1 MNYVSVGDM
10 AQSYQLRRH
19 GVQLKTVMTQLTEEV
34 MTGVKQDAAKAVGG
48 NFGPL
53 AAIDRTLSMIEAY
66 DLSAKEAGL
75 RAAGMQGALGLMQ
88 ESAADLGTGLLALS
102 GAANPQPVQAALADA
117 AQRFEAVIFAL
128 NAEVAGRHLFAG
140 AASDTTPVAGADAIL
155 TALST
160 QIAGLANAADIEAAV
175 AAWFDAPQG
184 GGGFLDAAY
193 LGSYLA
199 SGPVQL
205 AEGEGISLDLRISTP
220 GLRQTLTGFA
230 MAALVGRDM
239 VPQGDQLRADLAQAA
254 GEHLLSAESAL
265 VSFRADLGV
274 TEAAIEDARTRNSAE
289 KSSLELDRIELIGA
303 DPYES
308 ATALQAVETQL
319 ETLYTLTARL
329 SALSLADYL

>member
-19 GVQLKTVMTQLTEEV
+19 GVQLKTVMTQLTKEF

-53 AAIDRTLSMIEAY
+53 AAIDRSLSMIEAY

-75 RAAGMQGALGLMQ
+75 RAAGMQSALGLMQ

-117 AQRFEAVIFAL
+117 AQRFEAVISAL
-128 NAEVAGRHLFAG
+128 NTEVAGRHLFSG
-140 AASDTTPVAGADAIL
+140 AASDTRPVADTGTIL
-155 TALST
+155 TALSAE
-160 QIAGLANAADIEAAV
+160 IAGLTSATAIETAV
-175 AAWFDAPQG
+175 LTWFDAPRG
-184 GGGFLDAAY
+184 AGGFLDIAY
-193 LGSYLA
+193 AGSDIS
-199 SGPVQL
+199 SGAVQI
-205 AEGEGISLDLRISTP
+205 AEGERLSLDLTLASP
-220 GLRQTLTGFA
+220 GLRQTLGGFA
-230 MAALVGRDM
+230 IAALVGHDM
-239 VPQGDQLRADLAQAA
+239 VPQDDDLRADLAQAA
-254 GEHLLSAESAL
+254 GERLLSAESAL

-274 TEAAIEDARTRNSAE
+274 AEAAIDDARTRNSAE
-289 KSSLELDRIELIGA
+289 KSSLELARAELIGA

>member
-19 GVQLKTVMTQLTEEV
+19 GAQLKTVMTQLTEEV
-34 MTGVKQDAAKAVGG
+34 MTSVKQDAAKALGG

-53 AAIDRTLSMIEAY
+53 AAIDRSLSMIEAY

-75 RAAGMQGALGLMQ
+75 RAAGMQSALGLMQ
-88 ESAADLGTGLLALS
+88 ESASDLGTGLLALS
-102 GAANPQPVQAALADA
+102 GATNPQPVQAALADA
-117 AQRFEAVIFAL
+117 AQRFEAVISAL
-128 NAEVAGRHLFAG
+128 NTEVAGRHLFAG
-140 AASDTTPVAGADAIL
+140 AASDTTPVVEADAIL

-160 QIAGLANAADIEAAV
+160 QIAGLTNAADIDAAV

-184 GGGFLDAAY
+184 GGGFLDTAY
-193 LGSYLA
+193 FGSDLA
-199 SGPVQL
+199 SGPVQV
-205 AEGEGISLDLRISTP
+205 AEGEGISLDLRTSTP

-239 VPQGDQLRADLAQAA
+239 VPQDDQLRADLAQAA

-274 TEAAIEDARTRNSAE
+274 AEAAIEDARTRNSAE
-289 KSSLELDRIELIGA
+289 KSSLELARAELIGA

-308 ATALQAVETQL
+308 ATALQAIETQL